1 MSATSIANPQIPNL
15 SLDSVLPVAFASYPK
30 GPAQNTVVIV
40 DAGKPQAKP
49 TERDFEEFIYSPQGL
64 LLRRAEVTFKQEYT
78 RNRIS
83 STKASKNKKFIA
95 LEVTRDPH

>member
-30 GPAQNTVVIV
+30 GPAQNTVVILDV
-40 DAGKPQAKP
+40 GKPQAKP
-49 TERDFEEFIYSPQGL
+49 TERDFEEYIYSAQGL
-64 LLRRAEVTFKQEYT
+64 LLRRSEVTFKQEYT

-83 STKASKNKKFIA
+83 SVKASKNKKFFA